1 MVGKENGTM
10 SRVNGSGANR
20 PQERRNY
27 AHENIFLLE
36 LRTRR
41 LSPCVITWSP
51 PVRTSEKTCRD

>member
-10 SRVNGSGANR
+10 SWVNGSGANR

-41 LSPCVITWSP
+41 LPPCKITWSP
-51 PVRTSEKTCRD
+51 PVQTSEKTRR